1 MRTKKLT
8 LLALLS
14 TAVLFTSS
22 ATQAERP
29 EGAGKQPGTEVEQSF
44 MQRWF
49 GWGKRAEENDDR
61 RDEPAKENKKPK
73 TSKAKHK
80 TDQTFN
86 ETERSLITDYYR
98 NENTHRGSGNGTQ
111 SKKKK
116 LPPGL
121 QKKLERGGELPPGWQ
136 MKVNRG
142 EVLDAELLSH
152 AQPLPDDL
160 RNRLPILQDGTELR
174 RIGDNIV
181 RIMEG
186 NGTVLDVIDLAD
198 TALRR

>member
-1 MRTKKLT
+1 MRNKKLT

-14 TAVLFTSS
+14 TAFLFTGS
-22 ATQAERP
+22 ATQAERR

-49 GWGKRAEENDDR
+49 GWGERAEENDGQLDN
-61 RDEPAKENKKPK
+61 PAKENKKAS
-73 TSKAKHK
+73 TSKSKHNA
-80 TDQTFN
+80 DQTFN
-86 ETERSLITDYYR
+86 ESERSLITDYYR
-98 NENTHRGSGNGTQ
+98 NENAHRGGDNGTQ
-111 SKKKK
+111 SKKKE

-136 MKVNRG
+136 MKVNRD

-152 AQPLPDDL
+152 AQPLPDAL
-160 RNRLPILQDGTELR
+160 RSSLPLLQDGTELR
-174 RIGDNIV
+174 RIGDKII